1 MSKESIEGIESS
13 VVGFNEERNELVFP
27 AKLKLAYSKWN
38 DRKEVSEFKVSLANV
53 PAEVYEYL
61 DKVYAE
67 VGKKYQPNWYK
78 EQTGQMMLKS
88 RFDFNVK
95 DYNGKT
101 IKLQQF
107 IDNGLVSNAEVKMK
121 IRLKESA
128 IYPVAMVIVEKGE
141 LVDMFEGM

>member
-1 MSKESIEGIESS
+1 MSNEKEIL
-13 VVGFNEERNELVFP
+13 VTFDEEKNELIFP

-53 PAEVYEYL
+53 PEEVYTYL

-67 VGKKYQPNWYK
+67 VGKRYQPNWYK

-88 RFDFNVK
+88 RFDFNVR

>member
-1 MSKESIEGIESS
+1 MSKEIIEGIESE
-13 VVGFNEERNELVFP
+13 VKFDEERNELIFP

-38 DRKEVSEFKVSLANV
+38 DRKEISEFKVSLVNI
-53 PAEVYEYL
+53 PDEVYKHL
-61 DKVYAE
+61 DKVYSE

-95 DYNGKT
+95 DYNGRT

-128 IYPVAMVIVEKGE
+128 IYPVAMIIVEKGE

>member
-1 MSKESIEGIESS
+1 MSKENIEGIESEIT
-13 VVGFNEERNELVFP
+13 FNEEKNELIFP
-27 AKLKLAYSKWN
+27 AKLKLTYSKWN

-53 PAEVYEYL
+53 PEEVYTYL
-61 DKVYAE
+61 DKVYSE

-78 EQTGQMMLKS
+78 EQSGQMLLKS

-107 IDNGLVSNAEVKMK
+107 IENGLVSNAEVKMK
-121 IRLKESA
+121 IRLKDSA

>member
-1 MSKESIEGIESS
+1 MSKENIEGIESEIT
-13 VVGFNEERNELVFP
+13 FNEEKNELIFP

-53 PAEVYEYL
+53 PEEVYTYL
-61 DKVYAE
+61 DKVYSE

-78 EQTGQMMLKS
+78 EQSGQMMLKS

-107 IDNGLVSNAEVKMK
+107 IENGLVSNAEVKMK
-121 IRLKESA
+121 IRLKDSA